1 MVTDLWA
8 VLGEWEAQGLKDF
21 GGDSES
27 RGGVWGTSWR
37 WCQLAYDLNA
47 EQDLTQALEVRVGG

>member
-1 MVTDLWA
+1 MVTDLWV

-47 EQDLTQALEVRVGG
+47 E